1 MSGPLAADTAKVV
14 FIRAFDGFGLTAA
27 EAHSA
32 WNDAAV
38 HNLNRR
44 MDPEA
49 AGDEP
54 VSAAFGGSRTAG

>member
-1 MSGPLAADTAKVV
+1 V